1 MITLY
6 FIFIFFVLF
15 FKQKTAYEMRISDW
29 SSDVCSSDLMPPQQG
44 QRLSDLVGHR
54 FDFGAHCSSS
64 SQLGHPPA
72 LRRRGCSCLTLYR
85 FGGVS
90 YRPSPPCCHPR
101 QASVSER
108 DPGHLPRLF
117 PAPSLVP
124 GPRPLRSL
132 GTGRAHAGTPS
143 PKAHL

>member
-1 MITLY
+1 
-6 FIFIFFVLF
+6 
-15 FKQKTAYEMRISDW
+15 
-29 SSDVCSSDLMPPQQG
+29 MPPQQG

-108 DPGHLPRLF
+108 DPGPLRRLVSG
-117 PAPSLVP
+117 PSMVP
-124 GPRPLRSL
+124 GSRSRSEEHTSEL
-132 GTGRAHAGTPS
+132 QSLMRISYAVFCLKKKNNPDRQKERVHELTNRTTQ
-143 PKAHL
+143 